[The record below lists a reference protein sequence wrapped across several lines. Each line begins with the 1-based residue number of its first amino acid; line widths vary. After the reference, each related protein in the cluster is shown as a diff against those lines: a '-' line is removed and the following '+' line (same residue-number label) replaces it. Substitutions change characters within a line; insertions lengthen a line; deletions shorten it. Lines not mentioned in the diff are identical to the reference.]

1 MIMEAL
7 INDIRHGIRGMLK
20 QPGFTLVAVITL
32 ALGIG
37 ANIAIFSVVNAVVLR
52 PLPYHEP
59 ERLIRIWETNLAR
72 GGELEMTSLSNLLD
86 WQRQNRS
93 LLDTAAWQRLS
104 SLTLT
109 SQTPALELRSSVVS
123 ANYFSVLG
131 VAAALGRTFAVE
143 ESTAGQTRVV
153 VISDELWRR
162 QFGSNPQVSGT
173 KIQLEK
179 RDFLIIG
186 VMRHGFKSPA
196 GEADL
201 WMPMNF
207 QPNDIDRGQTYLQVI
222 GRLKP
227 DFTLD
232 QAQAEMDGIAK
243 GLAAQ
248 FPNSNSGRGI
258 RLVSLSEHTV
268 GSVRR
273 ALLIVMGAV
282 GLVLLIACA
291 NVANLFLVKAARRQH
306 EIAIRAALGASN
318 RRLVQQLLCEAA
330 IVALCG
336 GLLGLIA
343 AVGALELIKSFA
355 PDQLPRLDE
364 IGIDRATL
372 IFTIGASLLTGV
384 LAGLAPALYVSRPNL
399 NDALKDNRS
408 RTATG
413 GWRRNRLQSAF
424 VVAQVAVALVL
435 LSGAGL
441 LIRSFV
447 YLVQVNPGFQ
457 TDGLLVAR
465 IALGDEYREGNRQV
479 TYFQELTNRLKTLPG
494 VKDAAA
500 ATVLP
505 MNPFGIDFD
514 VPYHRADQAEPATT
528 ASPKAKFRAAT
539 PDYFR
544 AMGIPVIQGRAFLEQ
559 DRSDSTKVVV
569 VNQSL
574 AERVWPGESPVGK
587 RLRFVWADWQTYE
600 VVGVVGNTKSYGLIE
615 NWQPELFVPQAQIPY
630 TVMNVVIRTT
640 GDPAAITA
648 AVRRTFL
655 DQDRYQPPHSIT
667 AMGDLISD
675 SIAKERFA
683 MTWLVVLAA
692 IALTLASVGIYS
704 VISHVT
710 TQRTREVGIRLAL
723 GAQTRDVM
731 TLVMRN
737 GMTLALIGVAIGLAG
752 SLTMTQL
759 IESLLFGVTP
769 SDVTTLASVSAL
781 VIVVSLLA
789 IYIPARRATKV
800 DPLVAFKYE

>member
-7 INDIRHGIRGMLK
+7 INDIRHGIRGMWK

-86 WQRQNRS
+86 WQRQNSS
-93 LLDTAAWQRLS
+93 LLDTAAWQRLT

-109 SQTPALELRSSVVS
+109 SQTPALELRSSIVS
-123 ANYFSVLG
+123 ANYFSLLG
-131 VAAALGRTFAVE
+131 VQAALGRTFAVE

-179 RDFLIIG
+179 RDFQIIG
-186 VMRHGFKSPA
+186 VMPHGFKSPA
-196 GEADL
+196 GDADL
-201 WMPMNF
+201 WMPMSF

-232 QAQAEMDGIAK
+232 QAQAELDGIAK

-258 RLVSLSEHTV
+258 RLVSLSEQTV

-273 ALLIVMGAV
+273 ALLIVLGAV

-318 RRLVQQLLCEAA
+318 RRLVQQLLCESA
-330 IVALCG
+330 IVALCAG
-336 GLLGLIA
+336 PLGLIA
-343 AVGALELIKSFA
+343 AVGALELIKSLA

-372 IFTIGASLLTGV
+372 IFALGASFLTGV

-399 NDALKDNRS
+399 NDALKDNR
-408 RTATG
+408 RHMATG

-447 YLVQVNPGFQ
+447 HLIRVNPGFQ
-457 TDGLLVAR
+457 TEGLLIAR
-465 IALGDEYREGNRQV
+465 VALGDEYREDNRQV
-479 TYFQELTNRLKTLPG
+479 IYFQELTNRLKTLPG

-500 ATVLP
+500 STVLP
-505 MNPFGIDFD
+505 MNSFGIDFD
-514 VPYHRADQAEPATT
+514 VPYHRADEAEPAGT
-528 ASPKAKFRAAT
+528 ATPKAKFRAAT

-544 AMGIPVIQGRAFLEQ
+544 AMGIPVIQGRGFLDQ
-559 DRSDSTKVVV
+559 DRDDSPKVVV
-569 VNQSL
+569 VNQLL
-574 AERVWPGESPVGK
+574 ADRVWPGESPVGK

-600 VVGVVGNTKSYGLIE
+600 VVGVVGNTKSYGLVE
-615 NWQPELFVPQAQIPY
+615 NLQTELFVPHAQIPY

-648 AVRRTFL
+648 AVRRAFL
-655 DQDRYQPPHSIT
+655 DQDPYQPPHRID

-692 IALTLASVGIYS
+692 IALALASVGIYS

-737 GMTLALIGVAIGLAG
+737 GMTLTLIGLAIGLAG
-752 SLTMTQL
+752 SLTMTRL

-769 SDVTTLASVSAL
+769 GDVTTLASVSAL
-781 VIVVSLLA
+781 LILVSFLA
-789 IYIPARRATKV
+789 TYIPARRASKV
-800 DPLVAFKYE
+800 DPLVALKYD

>member
-1 MIMEAL
+1 MEAL
-7 INDIRHGIRGMLK
+7 INDIRHAIRGMR
-20 QPGFTLVAVITL
+20 QHPGFTLVAVITL

-37 ANIAIFSVVNAVVLR
+37 ANIAIFSVVNAVLLR
-52 PLPYHEP
+52 PLPFHEP
-59 ERLIRIWETNLAR
+59 ERLVRIWETNLAR
-72 GGELEMTSLSNLLD
+72 DGELEMTSLSNLLD

-93 LLDTAAWQRLS
+93 LLNAAAWQRLT

-123 ANYFSVLG
+123 ANYFSLLG
-131 VAAALGRTFAVE
+131 VQAALGRTFAVE
-143 ESTAGQTRVV
+143 ESTAGHTRVV

-162 QFGSNPQVSGT
+162 EFGSNPQVSGT
-173 KIQLEK
+173 KLQLEK
-179 RDFLIIG
+179 IDFQIIG
-186 VMRHGFKSPA
+186 VMPHGFKSPA

-232 QAQAEMDGIAK
+232 QAQAEMDGVAK
-243 GLAAQ
+243 SLAVQ
-248 FPNSNSGRGI
+248 FPNSNRGRGI
-258 RLVSLSEHTV
+258 RLVSLSEQTV

-273 ALLIVMGAV
+273 ALLIVLGAV

-318 RRLVQQLLCEAA
+318 RRLVQQLLCEAF

-336 GLLGLIA
+336 GLLGLFA
-343 AVGALELIKSFA
+343 AAGTLQLIKSLA

-364 IGIDRATL
+364 VGIDHATL
-372 IFTIGASLLTGV
+372 IFTIGVSLLTGV
-384 LAGLAPALYVSRPNL
+384 LAGLTPALYVCRPNL
-399 NDALKDNRS
+399 NDALKDNRRHMAS
-408 RTATG
+408 G

-424 VVAQVAVALVL
+424 VVAQVAVALTL

-447 YLVQVNPGFQ
+447 QLVKVNPGFQ
-457 TDGLLVAR
+457 TDGLLVVR
-465 IALGDEYREGNRQV
+465 IALGDEYREDNRQV
-479 TYFQELTNRLKTLPG
+479 TYFQELTKRLKSLPG
-494 VKDAAA
+494 VNDAAA

-505 MNPFGIDFD
+505 MNLFGIDFD
-514 VPYHRADQAEPATT
+514 VPYHRTDQAEPTSAT
-528 ASPKAKFRAAT
+528 APKAKFRAAT

-544 AMGIPVIQGRAFLEQ
+544 AMGIPLIEGRSFLEQ
-559 DRSDSTKVVV
+559 DRNDSPKVVV
-569 VNQSL
+569 VNQLL
-574 AERVWPGESPVGK
+574 AERVWPGERPVGK

-600 VVGVVGNTKSYGLIE
+600 VVGVVGNTKSYGLVE
-615 NWQPELFVPQAQIPY
+615 NWQPELFVSHAQIPY
-630 TVMNVVIRTT
+630 TVMNVVIRTS

-648 AVRRTFL
+648 AARRTIL
-655 DQDRYQPPHSIT
+655 DQDPDQPPHSIV

-675 SIAKERFA
+675 SIARERFA

-692 IALTLASVGIYS
+692 IALALASVGIYS

-723 GAQTRDVM
+723 GAQTSDVM
-731 TLVMRN
+731 SLVMRN
-737 GMTLALIGVAIGLAG
+737 GVTLALIGVAIGLAG
-752 SLTMTQL
+752 SLAMTQL
-759 IESLLFGVTP
+759 IESLLFGVTA
-769 SDVTTLASVSAL
+769 SDVTTLASVSTL
-781 VIVVSLLA
+781 MIVVSILA
-789 IYIPARRATKV
+789 SYIPARRATKV
-800 DPLVAFKYE
+800 DPLVAIRYE

>member
-1 MIMEAL
+1 MEAL
-7 INDIRHGIRGMLK
+7 INDIRHGIRGMLMH
-20 QPGFTLVAVITL
+20 PGFTLVAVITL

-37 ANIAIFSVVNAVVLR
+37 ANTAIFSVVNAVLLR
-52 PLPYHEP
+52 PLPYYEP

-86 WQRQNRS
+86 WQRQSRA
-93 LLDTAAWQRLS
+93 LLDAAAWQRLT

-123 ANYFSVLG
+123 ANYFSLLG
-131 VAAALGRTFAVE
+131 VPAALGRTFAVE
-143 ESTAGQTRVV
+143 ESTAGHLGAV

-162 QFGSNPQVSGT
+162 QFGSSPQVSGA
-173 KIQLEK
+173 KIQLEN
-179 RDFLIIG
+179 RDFQIIG
-186 VMRHGFKSPA
+186 VMPHGFKSPA

-201 WMPMNF
+201 WIPMNF
-207 QPNDIDRGQTYLQVI
+207 QPNEIDRGQTYLQVI

-232 QAQAEMDGIAK
+232 QAQAEMDDVAK
-243 GLAAQ
+243 DLAAQ
-248 FPNSNSGRGI
+248 FPDSNRGRGI
-258 RLVSLSEHTV
+258 KLVSLAEQTV
-268 GSVRR
+268 GGVRR
-273 ALLIVMGAV
+273 ALLIVLGAV

-291 NVANLFLVKAARRQH
+291 NVANLFLVKAAQRQH

-318 RRLVQQLLCEAA
+318 RRLLQQLLCEAS

-336 GLLGLIA
+336 GLLGLFA
-343 AVGALELIKSFA
+343 AAAALELIKSLA
-355 PDQLPRLDE
+355 PDQLPRLDQ
-364 IGIDRATL
+364 IGIDRPTL
-372 IFTIGASLLTGV
+372 IFTIGASLLTG
-384 LAGLAPALYVSRPNL
+384 LLTGLAPALYVCRPNL
-399 NDALKDNRS
+399 NEALRDS
-408 RTATG
+408 SSYTATG

-447 YLVQVNPGFQ
+447 RLIKVNPGFQ

-465 IALGDEYREGNRQV
+465 IALGDDYQKGNRQV
-479 TYFQELTNRLKTLPG
+479 TYFQELTNRLKRLPS

-500 ATVLP
+500 STVLP

-514 VPYHRADQAEPATT
+514 VPYHRADQAEPPRA
-528 ASPKAKFRAAT
+528 AAPKAKFRAVT

-544 AMGIPVIQGRAFLEQ
+544 AMGIPLNQGRSFLEQ
-559 DRSDSTKVVV
+559 DRHDSPNVVV
-569 VNQSL
+569 VNQLL
-574 AERVWPGESPVGK
+574 AERAWPGENPIGK

-600 VVGVVGNTKSYGLIE
+600 VVGVVGNTKSYGLVE

-640 GDPAAITA
+640 GDHKAITS
-648 AVRRTFL
+648 AVRRTIL
-655 DQDRYQPPHSIT
+655 DLDPYQPPHSIV

-675 SIAKERFA
+675 SIARERFA
-683 MTWLVVLAA
+683 MTWLGVLAA
-692 IALTLASVGIYS
+692 VALTLASVGIYS

-723 GAQTRDVM
+723 GAQTSDVM
-731 TLVMRN
+731 RLVMRN
-737 GMTLALIGVAIGLAG
+737 GMTLSLIGVAIGLAG
-752 SLTMTQL
+752 SLTLTRS
-759 IESLLFGVTP
+759 IESLLFGVIAG
-769 SDVTTLASVSAL
+769 DVTTLASVSAL
-781 VIVVSLLA
+781 LLVVSLLA
-789 IYIPARRATKV
+789 SYIPARRATKV
-800 DPLVAFKYE
+800 DPLVALRYE

>member
-1 MIMEAL
+1 MEAL

-20 QPGFTLVAVITL
+20 HSGFTLVAVVTL

-37 ANIAIFSVVNAVVLR
+37 ANTAIFSVVNAVLFR

-59 ERLIRIWETNLAR
+59 ERLVRIWETNLAR
-72 GGELEMTSLSNLLD
+72 GRELEMTSLSNLLD
-86 WQRQNRS
+86 WQRQNRT
-93 LLDTAAWQRLS
+93 LVDIAAWQRLT

-109 SQTPALELRSSVVS
+109 SQMPALELRSSVVS
-123 ANYFSVLG
+123 ANYFSLLG
-131 VAAALGRTFAVE
+131 VPAALGRTFANE
-143 ESTAGQTRVV
+143 ESTAAHTRVV
-153 VISDELWRR
+153 VISNELWRS
-162 QFGSNPQVSGT
+162 QFGADPRVSGR

-179 RDFLIIG
+179 NDFQIIG
-186 VMRHGFKSPA
+186 VMPRGFKSPA

-201 WMPMNF
+201 WIPMNS
-207 QPNDIDRGQTYLQVI
+207 QPNEIDRGQTYLQVV

-227 DFTLD
+227 HFTLD
-232 QAQAEMDGIAK
+232 QAQAEMDGVANE
-243 GLAAQ
+243 LAAQ
-248 FPNSNSGRGI
+248 FPNSNRGRGI
-258 RLVSLSEHTV
+258 RLVSLSEQTV
-268 GSVRR
+268 GTVRR
-273 ALLIVMGAV
+273 ALLIVLGAV
-282 GLVLLIACA
+282 GLVLLVACA

-318 RRLVQQLLCEAA
+318 RRLAQQLLCESTM
-330 IVALCG
+330 VALCG
-336 GLLGLIA
+336 GLIGLVGA
-343 AVGALELIKSFA
+343 AGALELIKSLA

-372 IFTIGASLLTGV
+372 LFTTGASLVTGV
-384 LAGLAPALYVSRPNL
+384 LAGLAPTLYVCRPNL

-408 RTATG
+408 RAATG

-435 LSGAGL
+435 LSGAAL

-447 YLVQVNPGFQ
+447 ELTKVDPGFQ

-465 IALGDEYREGNRQV
+465 IALGDEYREDNRQV
-479 TYFQELTNRLKTLPG
+479 TYFQELTNRLKSLPG

-500 ATVLP
+500 VTVLP
-505 MNPFGIDFD
+505 MNSFGIDFD
-514 VPYHRADQAEPATT
+514 VPYAPAEQAEPART
-528 ASPKAKFRAAT
+528 AAPKAKFRAVT

-544 AMGIPVIQGRAFLEQ
+544 TMGIPLIQGRDFLEQ
-559 DRSDSTKVVV
+559 DRSDSPKVVV
-569 VNQSL
+569 VNQLL
-574 AERVWPGESPVGK
+574 AEHAWPGENPVGK
-587 RLRFVWADWQTYE
+587 RLKFVWANWQTYE
-600 VVGVVGNTKSYGLIE
+600 VAGVVGNTKSYGLVE
-615 NWQPELFVPQAQIPY
+615 DWQPELFVPHAQIPY

-640 GDPAAITA
+640 GDPAAMTA
-648 AVRRTFL
+648 GTRDTIL
-655 DQDRYQPPHSIT
+655 NQDPYQPPHSIVT
-667 AMGDLISD
+667 MRDLISD

-692 IALTLASVGIYS
+692 IALTLTSVGIYS
-704 VISHVT
+704 VISHFT

-723 GAQTRDVM
+723 GAQTMDVM

-759 IESLLFGVTP
+759 IKSLLFGVTP
-769 SDVTTLASVSAL
+769 GDVTTLACVSAL
-781 VIVVSLLA
+781 VMVVSILA
-789 IYIPARRATKV
+789 SYIPARRATRV